1 MDNYDFYE
9 ETFAKFK
16 KYIQKYSS
24 YSPNVVKYNSNDISK
39 FPNITFYMSN
49 NTNTDTG
56 SVDRIERYDA
66 IYFTINIYTKD
77 KTNGTNIVTASQV
90 INNELSSLTTQFFGN
105 IMGMKKTQ
113 DSPEPNLDTS
123 ILRKVIQYQ
132 CYRGNVRG
140 NIIRR

>member
-9 ETFAKFK
+9 ETFNNYKDF
-16 KYIQKYSS
+16 IQKQSIYKTE
-24 YSPNVVKYNSNDISK
+24 VVKYNTNKASK
-39 FPNITFYMSN
+39 FPTIVFTMSN
-49 NTNTDTG
+49 NTNTDNGT
-56 SVDRIERYDA
+56 VDRIELYDA

-77 KTNGTNIVTASQV
+77 KTKGINIGTSSQV
-90 INNELSSLTTQFFGN
+90 INNELSKLTTQFFGN
-105 IMGMKKTQ
+105 IMGMKKTL

-132 CYRGNVRG
+132 CLRGNVRG

>member
-1 MDNYDFYE
+1 MDNYTFYE

-16 KYIQKYSS
+16 KFIQDNSAYN
-24 YSPNVVKYNSNDISK
+24 PNVVKYNSNDISK
-39 FPNITFYMSN
+39 FPNITFYMTN
-49 NTNTDTG
+49 NINTDIG
-56 SVDRIERYDA
+56 SVDRIEKYDA

-77 KTNGTNIVTASQV
+77 KQNNNNIMTASQV
-90 INNELSSLTTQFFGN
+90 INDELSILTTQFFGN

-132 CYRGNVRG
+132 CYLGNVRK